1 MIPAQFLYGQI
12 KNKYHEKRISHYNE
26 IMKVYLQIVLKK
38 PLRYLEGF
46 FMATIKVVYVRKFS
60 YIHFVNKGANNPII

>member
-1 MIPAQFLYGQI
+1 
-12 KNKYHEKRISHYNE
+12 
-26 IMKVYLQIVLKK
+26 MKVYLQIVLKK